1 VIESLVAGRTFAAKH
16 KYEIN
21 PNQELCAMGAANI
34 ASGWVGGIIVGGG
47 MSGTAANDASG
58 AGTQLSTITASV
70 SVALTLTFLLPLIR
84 NLPQQAVLGA
94 IVIRAVVDLAE
105 LATLKR
111 FAKLGS
117 WSLWGALVALVGVL
131 QMGILRGLIFC
142 RRFESRRPDH
152 EAKHTQ

>member
-21 PNQELCAMGAANI
+21 PNQELCAIGAANI

-58 AGTQLSTITASV
+58 AGTQVSTITASV

-84 NLPQQAVLGA
+84 NLPQAVLGA
-94 IVIRAVVDLAE
+94 IVIRAVVDLAD

-117 WSLWGALVALVGVL
+117 WSLWGAPLPSL
-131 QMGILRGLIFC
+131 
-142 RRFESRRPDH
+142 
-152 EAKHTQ
+152 